1 MTAGAAT
8 LPTIRGISCV
18 LAHTPGLLRYGSKPT
33 RELAKEQSVLLPRMQ
48 AHLRSFEDAV
58 AYAPNQVFIGNRT
71 PESLWDV
78 PEPWWR
84 NGDAGASTR
93 GPVGQ
98 IVSEDAFWGL
108 LRMADDFGLVSVER
122 SRLDRAIELLRPT
135 ALWSDAEIER
145 LTQPATGT
153 VSATGELSL
162 HAADGAPV
170 GHVARGYPDDTSQTA
185 DILLENLA
193 CKASGALA
201 IKQLLCQEG
210 LAPSDVEYVLG
221 CGEEAVGDRYQRGG
235 GSISKAMAEMAGCT
249 QATGSDVK
257 AFCCAPVHALVLAGA
272 LVQSGIYRNVVVVGG
287 GSLAKLGMKMLGH
300 LAKDMPLLE
309 DCLAAVAILVGPA
322 DGTGVRMRLD
332 AVGRHTVASGGSA
345 GAIYDALVTVPLERL
360 GLRITDVD
368 KYAVELH
375 NPEITYPAGSGNVPR
390 TNYRLIAGLAVMR
403 GELARDQVEAFERTH
418 GMPGFVPTQGHIPA
432 ALPYLAHALPR
443 LRDGSLRNALFI
455 AKGSLFLG
463 KMTNMSDGMS
473 VLLDRAV

>member
-1 MTAGAAT
+1 MTDPSAS

-33 RELAKEQSVLLPRMQ
+33 RELAKDPSLIDNVRR
-48 AHLRSFEDAV
+48 HLRSFEDAV
-58 AYAPNQVFIGNRT
+58 AYPPNQVFIGNHA
-71 PESLWDV
+71 PEWLWDV

-84 NGDAGASTR
+84 HGDEGAR
-93 GPVGQ
+93 AQGAAGQ
-98 IVSEDAFWGL
+98 IVGEDAFWGL
-108 LRMADDFGLVSVER
+108 LRAADEFGLVDIER
-122 SRLDRAIELLRPT
+122 SRLDRSRALLAETGLFSDTELERVVRAPT
-135 ALWSDAEIER
+135 ATSSSDGAM
-145 LTQPATGT
+145 
-153 VSATGELSL
+153 SL
-162 HAADGAPV
+162 HAADGADV
-170 GHVARGYPDDTSQTA
+170 GRLANGYPGDSTQTA
-185 DILLENLA
+185 DVLLENLA

-201 IKQLLCQEG
+201 LKQLLRQ
-210 LAPSDVEYVLG
+210 LDMAPNDVEYVLG

-235 GSISKAMAEMAGCT
+235 GSISKAMAEMAGCG

-272 LVQSGIYRNVVVVGG
+272 LVQSGVYRNVIVVGG
-287 GSLAKLGMKMLGH
+287 GSLAKLGMKMAGH

-309 DCLAAVAILVGPA
+309 DCLAAVAILIGPA
-322 DGTGVRMRLD
+322 DASGVRMRLD

-345 GAIYDALVTVPLERL
+345 GAIYQALVAAPLDTL
-360 GLRITDVD
+360 GLRVTDVD

-375 NPEITYPAGSGNVPR
+375 NPEITVPAGSGNVPR
-390 TNYRLIAGLAVMR
+390 TNYRIIAGLGVMR
-403 GELARDQVEAFERTH
+403 GEMRRDEVDGFERVH

-443 LRDGSLRNALFI
+443 LRDGSLERALFI